1 MTVNVQ
7 CPEYQLVTERNTL
20 SLHTVT
26 GPHLRG
32 TVLSEKSSYQS
43 LQTVWFH
50 SFQSGKGRN
59 TSRSVA
65 AEVLGGEGSELKET
79 VGRNSLG
86 SGTILYAAYGGDY
99 KNSAMCK
106 NSQKTYIQQKVNFTY
121 DKLEKLIQMKKVI
134 IS

>member
-1 MTVNVQ
+1 M
-7 CPEYQLVTERNTL
+7 
-20 SLHTVT
+20 
-26 GPHLRG
+26 
-32 TVLSEKSSYQS
+32 
-43 LQTVWFH
+43 
-50 SFQSGKGRN
+50 
-59 TSRSVA
+59 A

-86 SGTILYAAYGGDY
+86 SGPILYAACGGDY